1 MNAIELHDLRRVY
14 NVTTGTLR
22 RQAKNVLALDGLSLE
37 VPEGELFGL
46 LGPNGAGKTTTIKIL
61 TTLLIPTAGSATVL
75 GKDVVRDARQVRR
88 QIGFVF
94 GGERGLYYRLSG
106 RDNLRY
112 FAELYAVSPREI
124 PGRVEELLVLVGLT
138 DRAEERVEGYS
149 RGMKQRLHL
158 ARTLVHRPRVLF
170 LDEPTIGLDPIG
182 ARELRKIVT
191 DLHAQGTTIIL
202 TTHYLFEADTMCQ
215 RIGVI
220 DKGRMVALG
229 TPDEL
234 KANVSDLGIVEVEVF
249 GVDSESV
256 DRVRALEFVDS
267 VVVEQRDL
275 RQLLRVQ
282 TRLGE
287 RAVAPIMAALA
298 GAQFGRVAVREATL
312 EDAYVRLV
320 GRVE

>member
-234 KANVSDLGIVEVEVF
+234 KANVSDLGVVEVEVF